1 MARRIHNWDE
11 LERRWILGEW
21 KTLEEMSK
29 STKISILMIQ
39 KNSSLRKWRDKRQ
52 QVEDEGNTEA
62 LRRLGLSLG
71 KKIAAANSRALNA
84 SKVLMEKGLRR
95 FVDGQGK
102 LTKGPIES
110 DAAAITAIRAAIAIE
125 QAILKNQ
132 QLDGTPESTTTNTE
146 ITLFAQQ
153 NNYSTGEMSDEQLT
167 AVIRET
173 DKRIRQ
179 LEPSTTPIPAKTIR
193 KSPGAKKKRKK

>member
-1 MARRIHNWDE
+1 LHKKLHNWDD

-21 KTLEEMSK
+21 KTLEEMAK
-29 STKISILMIQ
+29 STKVTIRMLH

-52 QVEDEGNTEA
+52 QVEDEAHTEA

-71 KKIAAANSRALNA
+71 KKIAAANKRALDA
-84 SKVLMEKGLRR
+84 AKVLMEKGLRR
-95 FVDGQGK
+95 FVNDKGL
-102 LTKGPIES
+102 LTTGPIES
-110 DAAAITAIRAAIAIE
+110 DAAAISAIRAAIVIE

-146 ITLFAQQ
+146 INLFAQQ

-179 LEPSTTPIPAKTIR
+179 IEPSTTSVPAKTVS
-193 KSPGAKKKRKK
+193 KSSGAKKKRKK